1 MSHLFKQTNITATER
16 SAFGETVAVEISP
29 VFQIDG
35 IYGIDNTDDWQINT
49 GGSGSAE
56 TGTDLTFEVHSGV
69 TPGSFCTLRSRRSV
83 RYRPGQ
89 GSMTRFTAMF
99 PDGPQLGYQQVAGF
113 INQSDV
119 LAVGY
124 NVDGEFGIIRRYF
137 SKAEL
142 WKLSVTFPCGAET
155 ISIELNG
162 VTHEI
167 ITTTQS
173 STQET
178 AALIATDLDWES
190 LGWIVDYTG
199 SDVFFLYNGPPGDLS
214 GAFSF
219 SSNGTAT
226 AIGETLIDGAAPAD
240 TWVYQS
246 SFNEDTLD
254 GNGPSKM
261 ILDKT
266 KLNVY
271 QIDFRWL
278 GAGIL
283 RFAIEDQATGQMIP
297 FHTIHYTNQNI
308 QPSLSNPSMKVGF
321 AVVNA
326 APGLGTGVDVHV
338 KGASVMGAIQGAIV
352 GNSSVF
358 AVNSETTTN
367 LDFGERHHLLT
378 IKNKRI
384 FGSTS
389 ADARLNQRELY
400 LEAVSCGV
408 RVTSGSRPVEV
419 LLYKNANF
427 VDGLSAPV
435 PLVYEDVN
443 KAIASS
449 STTARLDP
457 SPSNPAQLVTAFTI
471 SPQTPSTIDLTQ
483 YRILLTPTDTI
494 SLVIYSPEQQVTDS
508 LTSFIFVQE

>member
-1 MSHLFKQTNITATER
+1 MSHLFKQVNITSTER
-16 SAFGETVAVEISP
+16 SAFGEPVSVGITP

-35 IYGIDNTDDWQINT
+35 IYGIDNEDDWQINT
-49 GGSGSAE
+49 GGSGSAQ
-56 TGTDLTFEVHSGV
+56 TGAELTFEVHSGT

-89 GSMTRFTAMF
+89 GSLARFTAMF

-119 LAVGY
+119 LGIGY

-162 VTHEI
+162 VTHNI
-167 ITTTQS
+167 ITTAKIT
-173 STQET
+173 TEET
-178 AALIATDLDWES
+178 AALIATELDWES
-190 LGWIVDYTG
+190 LGWIVDYSG
-199 SDVFFLYNGPPGDLS
+199 SDVFFLYNGPPSDLT

-219 SSNGTAT
+219 SSTGTAT
-226 AIGETLIDGAAPAD
+226 ATGETLIDGAAPTD

-261 ILDKT
+261 ILDKS

-283 RFAIEDQATGQMIP
+283 RFAIEDQVTGDMIP

-338 KGASVMGAIQGAIV
+338 KGASVMGAIQGEIAR
-352 GNSSVF
+352 NSSVYS
-358 AVNSETTTN
+358 VNGQTTTN
-367 LDFGERHHLLT
+367 LDSGVSHHLLT

-389 ADARLNQRELY
+389 TDARLNQRELY
-400 LEAVSCGV
+400 IEGVSCGV
-408 RVTSGSRPVEV
+408 RVTTGARPVEV
-419 LLYKNANF
+419 LIYKNARF
-427 VDGLSAPV
+427 VDSLAASA

-443 KAIASS
+443 KAIAY
-449 STTARLDP
+449 STTTGRLDP
-457 SPSNPAQLVTAFTI
+457 SPSNPAQLIAAFTI
-471 SPQTPSTIDLTQ
+471 SPQTPSTIDLSQ
-483 YRILLTPTDTI
+483 YRILLTPTDTV
-494 SLVIYSPEQQVTDS
+494 SLAIYSPEQQITDS
-508 LTSFIFVQE
+508 LTSFIFTQE